1 MITNDTAASIASL
14 LMKIEA
20 VTLSPEDPYTWSSG
34 LLSPIYCDN
43 RMLMAFP
50 EERKKVIDA
59 FVQMTETLPYQV
71 DVIAGTAT
79 AGIPHAA
86 WLSERL
92 NLPMAYVRGSAKGHG
107 KQNRIE
113 GRIKEGDR
121 VLIIEDLISTG
132 GSSIDATEAVRD
144 AGGIVTDIAAIF
156 TYSLPKAK
164 ENAEEHQLTI
174 HTITDFDTLID
185 CAKAEGSL
193 SETDELSLKE
203 WKQDPSSWKT
213 S

>member
-1 MITNDTAASIASL
+1 MITNDTAALIASL

-20 VTLSPEDPYTWSSG
+20 VTLSPDDPYTWSSG
-34 LLSPIYCDN
+34 IRSPIYCDN

-50 EERKKVIDA
+50 DERKQVIDA
-59 FVQMTETLPYQV
+59 FVQMTEALPYQV

-86 WLSERL
+86 WLSERMD
-92 NLPMAYVRGSAKGHG
+92 LPMAYVRGSAKGHG

-113 GRIKEGDR
+113 GRINEGDR

-156 TYSLPKAK
+156 TYSLPKAQ
-164 ENAEEHQLTI
+164 ENASRHQLTI
-174 HTITDFDTLID
+174 HTITDFDTLI
-185 CAKAEGSL
+185 ASARSEGVL
-193 SETDELSLKE
+193 SDQDEVSLKE
-203 WKQDPSSWKT
+203 WKQDPSSWKK